1 MNESNLIPQAHRL
14 TVEEQSRGG
23 RASGEARRKLKKLRE
38 YLEIALDKGTDFEGE
53 AMNNAEAITVALI
66 NKAKSGDVRAYQT
79 IRDGLGEKPAEHIVT
94 EPSIPPERYAEVEAL
109 LFGGNDDE

>member
-79 IRDGLGEKPAEHIVT
+79 IRDGLGEKPADTVRVE
-94 EPSIPPERYAEVEAL
+94 EQIPQSTYDEISRL
-109 LFGGNDDE
+109 LGLED

>member
-66 NKAKSGDVRAYQT
+66 NKAKSGDVRAYQM
-79 IRDGLGEKPAEHIVT
+79 IRDGLGEKPADTVRVE
-94 EPSIPPERYAEVEAL
+94 EQIPQSTYDEISRL
-109 LFGGNDDE
+109 LGLED